1 MSAPISAFTAA
12 LLVKSTLI
20 LLGALLLGRLL
31 RDASAASR
39 HALWTLALL
48 GLLVL
53 PPLSVVLPRWELPV
67 LPTGHTVSVTH
78 TGTASAAHVSA
89 AAPATAALAVP
100 VPTDPVAA
108 PPRTADRASDA
119 ATSIVPPAPITE
131 AAPAAA
137 PRHWSEWLLLVWS
150 LGTTLALLRLGAGI
164 WVARRLVREAT
175 PVHDSEWRA
184 LVAEVSGLLRLTRR
198 VVVLQS
204 PDVALPVVWGY
215 RAPRVLLPRDAFEW
229 PHDRR
234 RAFLLHELAHVE
246 RHDCLVQMLASIT
259 HAIYWPHPL
268 VWWAMRRLRREAE
281 HACDDRVLSVGTR
294 GPDYADHLLDVAR
307 ALQGARPPAVVMGIA
322 ERSNLEDRLLAL
334 LDPRLHRGAVG
345 SRTLWAG
352 AAAGLSLVASVAAL
366 QPVARAAMVEV
377 LRAALPAAPARV
389 DVVEPIAPPPAAKAP
404 ARTTRRI
411 VVVEEEP
418 PGADDAVTFEGE
430 AIAVSAP
437 PLPVDPALP
446 APSPEPDPVVA
457 APPPAPSMIVRIGT
471 DLVQVDAVVTDKRG
485 RQVTDLTERD
495 FQVFEDGRP
504 RTVTHARYVLAESS
518 GAAAGT
524 AAGTA
529 PSPEDVR
536 RTMVLVVDDLGLAF
550 QSLHHAREGLRK
562 LVAERIGPNDRVAVV
577 VTSRRTAVAHALTND
592 KTALLAA
599 IDGLQYNSWQ
609 RGARGVMG
617 NPDFHNQYSADKT
630 IAAIESLLKGLRGLP
645 GRKSMLLFS
654 DALSLQDG
662 HVKIDPQL
670 EDGVRR
676 ITDAASR
683 AATVIYSLNLSDAF
697 PRLETASGE
706 FQPGARIGGPGAPM
720 QQQLAAARGQ
730 MLRYRTAD
738 NNGLWRIAD
747 ATGGRL
753 ADGVHVDA
761 ALETI
766 MNEQQGYYLVGY
778 APDVESFRPQKGFRQ
793 YHAIKVRVARPGLRI
808 RSRAGFYGVTDDEM
822 APASPTTLA
831 AENR

>member
-119 ATSIVPPAPITE
+119 ATSIVPPAPMTE

-485 RQVTDLTERD
+485 RQVTDLT
-495 FQVFEDGRP
+495 
-504 RTVTHARYVLAESS
+504 
-518 GAAAGT
+518 
-524 AAGTA
+524 
-529 PSPEDVR
+529 
-536 RTMVLVVDDLGLAF
+536 DDLGLAF

-706 FQPGARIGGPGAPM
+706 FQPGARIGSPGAPM

-808 RSRAGFYGVTDDEM
+808 RSRAGFYGVTDEEM
-822 APASPTTLA
+822 APATPTTLA